1 MVQMKRWN
9 THDKK
14 GIVITRGEGAYIWDD
29 KDNKLLDLLSGTWC
43 SILGHNHTRLTD
55 RINSQSSKIIHVG
68 AMFDC
73 QEITEAYSKLQEIMP
88 KKLSRVVFLN
98 TGSEAVELALKMAH
112 AATMKEGV
120 IVCEKGYYGATTYS
134 FSLSAVGQAI
144 DYLPAVKNL
153 YRFPAPHCKKC
164 PVGKKWPCDNFPC
177 LDNLREEIKEANNIS
192 AIIYEPIM
200 GANLIALPPGFGKE
214 LRRLADELGAILIA
228 EEVTTGIGRTGKWF
242 GFEHDEIIPDIL
254 VIGKAIGA
262 GLPISIVITSKEVED
277 RCQGKLK
284 HVQSHQ
290 NDPFSSKL
298 ASEVITIIQQEKLIQ
313 KVVKLGDY
321 FKKKLVN
328 LQSESSLI
336 EEVRGK
342 GLMIGIELKEGLKK
356 LGEEVAQQ
364 LLEKGFIVDYKPQLR
379 LFRLYPPYILTFE
392 EIDDFI
398 EVFKKTLMENG

>member
-9 THDKK
+9 THDKQ
-14 GIVITRGEGAYIWDD
+14 GIVITRGEGAYIWNDRD
-29 KDNKLLDLLSGTWC
+29 EKFLDLLSGTWC
-43 SILGHNHTRLTD
+43 SILGHNHPRLINQ
-55 RINSQSSKIIHVG
+55 INSQSSKIIHVG

-73 QEITEAYSKLQEIMP
+73 EEIPEAYIKLQEIMP
-88 KKLSRVVFLN
+88 EKLNRVVFLN

-134 FSLSAVGQAI
+134 FSISAVGQAT
-144 DYLPAVKNL
+144 DYLPEVKNL

-164 PVGKKWPCDNFPC
+164 PVGKTWPCDNFPC
-177 LDNLREEIKEANNIS
+177 LDTMREEIKKGDNVS

-200 GANLIALPPGFGKE
+200 GANLISLPSGFGKK
-214 LRRLADELGAILIA
+214 LRKLADELGAILIA

-242 GFEHDEIIPDIL
+242 GFEHDEIVPDIL

-290 NDPFSSKL
+290 NDPFSGKL
-298 ASEVITIIQQEKLIQ
+298 ASEVITIIQQEKIIQ
-313 KVVKLGDY
+313 KVAELGDY
-321 FKKKLVN
+321 FKKRLID
-328 LQSESSLI
+328 LQSDNNFI
-336 EEVRGK
+336 EEVRGR
-342 GLMIGIELKEGLKK
+342 GLMIGIELKEELKK
-356 LGEEVAQQ
+356 
-364 LLEKGFIVDYKPQLR
+364 K
-379 LFRLYPPYILTFE
+379 FRQE
-392 EIDDFI
+392 EIYMII
-398 EVFKKTLMENG
+398 ENH